1 MAEIAIEEEEVKGEN
16 LKLIKIV
23 KIKRNDSNF

>member
-1 MAEIAIEEEEVKGEN
+1 MVEIAIEEEEVKGEN